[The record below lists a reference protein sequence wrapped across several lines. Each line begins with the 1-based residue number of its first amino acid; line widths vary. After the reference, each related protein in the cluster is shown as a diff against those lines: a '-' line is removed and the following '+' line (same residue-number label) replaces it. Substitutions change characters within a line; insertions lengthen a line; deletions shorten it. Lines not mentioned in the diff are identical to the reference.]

1 MTIQVLLCGLDGTQ
15 TLETRE
21 VPEDYFSPE
30 QPQEDV
36 EYQGRPPLPMGG
48 GLFVIHTEVRLT
60 EEGEDQ
66 SSVSMGLAPFM

>member
-30 QPQEDV
+30 QPKEDA
-36 EYQGRPPLPMGG
+36 E
-48 GLFVIHTEVRLT
+48 
-60 EEGEDQ
+60 
-66 SSVSMGLAPFM
+66 